1 VCATVRLRD
10 FIHSESTLASVARV
24 IGVLFDLQL
33 NSALTFILEFQEL
46 VAGVCLLFLKL
57 VQSEF
62 RLKIWR
68 KMLFPSIF

>member
-1 VCATVRLRD
+1 MRLRD
-10 FIHSESTLASVARV
+10 FIHFEGTLASLARV

-46 VAGVCLLFLKL
+46 VAGVCLLFLKI